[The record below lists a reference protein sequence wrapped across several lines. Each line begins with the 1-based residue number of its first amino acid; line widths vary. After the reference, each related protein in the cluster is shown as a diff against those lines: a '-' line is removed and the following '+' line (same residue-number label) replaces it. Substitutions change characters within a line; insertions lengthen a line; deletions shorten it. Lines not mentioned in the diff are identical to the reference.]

1 MALVK
6 KQFSEVITMERA
18 GSAWCYG
25 PDKVYKEVA
34 ANLPRLDHDPVTGA
48 PLGILVEE
56 SRTNL
61 RNRSNELE
69 NSVYSKTE
77 AAVLPFSTVAP
88 DGSLTA
94 RRLVVTSA
102 NNPHGFSQLAA
113 ISGAGTYTW
122 SVFVKAAGLSKVR
135 LGQDTGQGG
144 NAIFDLQTKTA
155 TKETPSETNVPAI
168 VDCGNGWFRC
178 CNTFTATAATSLY
191 CRMLDAAGN
200 AIYQGDGVSGLHF
213 WGVQLEQGSF
223 PTSHI
228 PTPAV
233 FQSRASTAT
242 YIDSTGTLQTAAA
255 GVARD
260 NHHVYIYG
268 QWVKAGLL
276 LEGQA
281 TNLVTYASTV
291 YGGWKGVVVE
301 TSGQMG
307 YPKTSQLIA
316 VADTVAHSHLWRS
329 SYFSIT
335 TGQTVTLTAF
345 VKVNTG
351 TKLRMQLFGPL
362 SGNGITGTSSAISL
376 DTVTGQIV
384 GKGTLITYATA
395 REMHGGFWQV
405 SITATAD
412 QDGAS
417 SYISLSLGRP
427 DGGLGEYGYI
437 GDGVTV
443 DLEVLHLQAEL
454 GAIASSPILT
464 SGAQVTR
471 AADITTS
478 SQVTRA
484 ADVVS
489 VNNLAPWYRADE
501 GTLFAEFSRTGIT
514 NSGIFRISGGT
525 GGSAGIFLETGVSD
539 PSQQR
544 LLVRE
549 NGTDQAQLLGGNG
562 VVGTVYKLAGA
573 YKENDFAASQNG
585 GAPLKDTAGILP
597 YPTTVKIGQQ
607 FNGHIKSIR
616 YYPKRLPDAE
626 LQTLTTA

>member
-6 KQFSEVITMERA
+6 KQFSEVITMGRA
-18 GSAWCYG
+18 SSAWCYG

-34 ANLPRLDHDPVTGA
+34 ANMPRLDHDPITGA

-61 RNRSNELE
+61 LTYSSEFTNTSWGKE
-69 NSVYSKTE
+69 NSTIKPN
-77 AAVLPFSTVAP
+77 AAVSP
-88 DGSLTA
+88 DG
-94 RRLVVTSA
+94 RLSASKLVENTLNFSHTVNKVNVAITSGT
-102 NNPHGFSQLAA
+102 NYTFS
-113 ISGAGTYTW
+113 I
-122 SVFVKAAGLSKVR
+122 FVKAAERSIFRINIIEGLSVEATVD
-135 LGQDTGQGG
+135 LTTGAISAGSPIVTKMNDGWWRISVSAVATGG
-144 NAIFDLQTKTA
+144 LANIYFAPRT
-155 TKETPSETNVPAI
+155 
-168 VDCGNGWFRC
+168 
-178 CNTFTATAATSLY
+178 TS
-191 CRMLDAAGN
+191 GGG
-200 AIYQGDGVSGLHF
+200 ISSYQGDGTSGLYI
-213 WGVQLEQGSF
+213 WGAQLEAGSF
-223 PTSHI
+223 PTSYI

-260 NHHVYIYG
+260 NHHVYIDG

-585 GAPLKDTAGILP
+585 APPLKDTAGILP